1 MDTEKPYE
9 YDNVI
14 IKSVSL
20 YSEQWDIVEAVNRRY
35 DFRSMSHALRF
46 IVKEYDRL
54 MADQQPEQ

>member
-14 IKSVSL
+14 IKGVSL